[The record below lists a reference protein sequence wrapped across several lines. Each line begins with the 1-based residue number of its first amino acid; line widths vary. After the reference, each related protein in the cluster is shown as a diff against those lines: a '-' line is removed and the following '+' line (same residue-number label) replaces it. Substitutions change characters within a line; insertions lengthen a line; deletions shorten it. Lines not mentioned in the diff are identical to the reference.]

1 MKDWKS
7 KKLGEIMTLK
17 YGSGLPERS
26 RIKGNIPVYGS
37 NGIVGFH
44 NVAKVKESGV
54 IVGRKGSAG
63 EVVYSATSFFPIDT
77 TYYVESN
84 LDKKFIYYLLKSIDL
99 KSIVGASAVPGL
111 SRDDFYDQDVE
122 ISDLESERD
131 TISEILSSLD
141 DKIELN
147 RKMNEI
153 LEEMGR
159 RK

>member
-1 MKDWKS
+1 
-7 KKLGEIMTLK
+7 
-17 YGSGLPERS
+17 
-26 RIKGNIPVYGS
+26 
-37 NGIVGFH
+37 
-44 NVAKVKESGV
+44 
-54 IVGRKGSAG
+54 
-63 EVVYSATSFFPIDT
+63 
-77 TYYVESN
+77 
-84 LDKKFIYYLLKSIDL
+84 
-99 KSIVGASAVPGL
+99 VPGL